1 MRLVKTVVWS
11 SLLGALFGAVVVILG
26 ELIWHMGQC
35 RHLIEAAGIGAFL
48 GLISGLFAG
57 IVKAIDKA
65 EWWRALIVF
74 LQITFIGAAV
84 GFFMGI
90 FFGIST
96 GITMPTMSAGTVT
109 TLVQHFQRAEAF
121 LRANLIA
128 GEVGAV
134 VGAIAFD
141 TFILFALLK
150 GWVMIQ
156 GSSRQRGA

>member
-1 MRLVKTVVWS
+1 
-11 SLLGALFGAVVVILG
+11 VVILG

-96 GITMPTMSAGTVT
+96 GITMPAMSAGTVT
-109 TLVQHFQRAEAF
+109 TLVQHLQRAEAF
-121 LRANLIA
+121 LRATLIA
-128 GEVGAV
+128 GKVGAV
-134 VGAIAFD
+134 VGAIPFD
-141 TFILFALLK
+141 AFILFALLK

-156 GSSRQRGA
+156 GSSRQRGD